1 MANILL
7 IEDDTTE
14 GNIVKDFLTSEQH
27 AVDYVASGMA
37 ALESAHNHPYDLVV
51 LDLGLP
57 DIGGMDVL
65 KTLRSE
71 GFSNPVLILTGRSKS
86 EEIIVGLDSGAD
98 DYLTKPFNIME
109 LAARVRSLLRRSW
122 APITDIL
129 QYGYVSLDSQ
139 NHRVTISGTE
149 VTLLPKEFALLE
161 YMLRNQNRV
170 FSADT
175 LLKNVWKSGEEAGP
189 EMVRTCMSR
198 LRQRIEVDG
207 VDSIIET
214 VYGVGYRLRRL
225 MDNSH

>member
-7 IEDDTTE
+7 IEDDTTQ
-14 GNIVKDFLTSEQH
+14 GNIVRDFLTGEQH
-27 AVDYVASGMA
+27 SVDYVATGTA
-37 ALESAHNHPYDLVV
+37 ALESARKSQFNLII

-57 DIGGMDVL
+57 DISGMDIL
-65 KTLRSE
+65 KTIRAE
-71 GFSNPVLILTGRSKS
+71 GSSIPVLILTGRNKS

-98 DYLTKPFNIME
+98 DYLTKPFNILE
-109 LAARVRSLLRRSW
+109 LGARVRSLLRRPW
-122 APITDIL
+122 VAIEDVL
-129 QYGYVSLDSQ
+129 QYGYVSLDPQ

-175 LLKNVWKSGEEAGP
+175 LLKNVWQSGEEGGP

-198 LRQRIEVDG
+198 LRQRIELDG
-207 VDSIIET
+207 ADSIIET

-225 MDNSH
+225 SDNNQ